1 MYKPLPENVEL
12 RFSSIH
18 GIGLFAC
25 KPISSQT
32 ILGITHVQN
41 ALFEHGWIR
50 TPLGGFYNHAKR
62 AKANCYIFN
71 RTLSDGT
78 RTKTLI
84 TKINIPMN
92 TELTCKYTIWE
103 FDENKN

>member
-12 RFSSIH
+12 RTSPIH

-50 TPLGGFYNHAKR
+50 TPLGGFYNHAEQS
-62 AKANCYIFN
+62 NCYIFSS
-71 RTLSDGT
+71 TW
-78 RTKTLI
+78 I
-84 TKINIPMN
+84 
-92 TELTCKYTIWE
+92 
-103 FDENKN
+103 